1 MSLFARS
8 MHHRLMRSTD
18 NIKIVGYN
26 GDECHIAGPMAKHSW
41 GPLLA
46 PHSKGLFAAP
56 FKTNWSKSMLG
67 QKYSSWA
74 PQRRD
79 IACTMHIVNRD
90 TGEAYLD
97 RDADTWHL
105 IYSRY
110 RAMFHPDF
118 ESTIVYTSIDG
129 ERHLGVREIKDPEP
143 FVGAEFEGGDPH
155 IWAYGSVGQML
166 GCENP
171 YYVGPTERFA
181 WETSMIGDFWFTL
194 PYYNPA
200 SVMCWPKWYLS
211 DNAEWTLPDYSFGW
225 EEYGSG
231 IADLGKTYSPGPF
244 FDEGGLVEADSRPDV
259 MTLVAANGNPVQ
271 QRSNGQDLEYPIQPG
286 MGDPY
291 NGCTVTV
298 RNVTNPDGARCELE
312 LPRWFNDPFSTP
324 TVVGTSVGVGAV

>member
-1 MSLFARS
+1 MSLRS
-8 MHHRLMRSTD
+8 KSMGHRRMRSTD
-18 NIKIVGYN
+18 NIKIVGWN
-26 GDECHIAGPMAKHSW
+26 GDECHIAGPMAKHTW
-41 GPLLA
+41 GPVLA
-46 PHSKGLFAAP
+46 PHSKGLFVAP

-67 QKYSSWA
+67 QKFSSWV

-79 IACTMHIVNRD
+79 IACTMHIVNPE
-90 TGEAYLD
+90 TGDPFDD

-110 RAMFHPDF
+110 RALFHKEY

-171 YYVGPTERFA
+171 YYVGPTERFE
-181 WETSMIGDFWFTL
+181 WETPGQGDFWFTL
-194 PYYNPA
+194 PFYNPA
-200 SVMCWPKWYLS
+200 SALIWPKWYLS
-211 DNAEWTLPDYSFGW
+211 DHATWWLPDYSFGW
-225 EEYGSG
+225 EEFGTG
-231 IADLGKTYSPGPF
+231 VADLGKTVKVGPLP
-244 FDEGGLVEADSRPDV
+244 DCGGLVEANSRPDV
-259 MTLVAANGNPVQ
+259 MTLVAANEVPVQ
-271 QRSNGQDLEYPIQPG
+271 QMLNGQDLEYPIQPG

-298 RNVTNPDGARCELE
+298 RDVTNPDGARCELE
-312 LPRWFNDPFSTP
+312 LPRWYDDPFSTP
-324 TVVGTSVGVGAV
+324 TVVGTAVGVGAG